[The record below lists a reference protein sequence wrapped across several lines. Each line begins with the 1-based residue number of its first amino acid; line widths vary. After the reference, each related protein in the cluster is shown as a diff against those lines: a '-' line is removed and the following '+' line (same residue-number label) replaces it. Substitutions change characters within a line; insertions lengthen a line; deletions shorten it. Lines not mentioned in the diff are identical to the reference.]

1 MNIFSYS
8 RSLPIPT
15 TFRNASDQMRQE
27 LSQSR
32 LQKCEMSEQLHEVQ
46 EELAKWRFQCLRQ
59 KCVLIDR
66 EMRLEAH
73 DISFESRCAVPVDK
87 SVCVSIDEMLVG
99 EVEGAS
105 PDVVVVVEEKPLIKL
120 ETDVKAEKEEK
131 EGEEEDCEIVVSEP
145 DPVIDL
151 SSCES
156 SPPGGTEGIGARP
169 PQEMMEPASEVLMD
183 MSIEG
188 GHSLATRKEHLG
200 VAWEQEEVGHLETS
214 VAGLMVS
221 DGCDDR
227 ARSKEVSPLSEGIDS
242 EATTKG
248 VPCNLDFLLDISP
261 AMTIKPQLVYSQ
273 PSPVRATVVDIT
285 ATDSED
291 SSSNNKENVERTKK
305 ARKSGVTKLQ
315 YKAISNSSNVKH
327 GAKSILVKRSA
338 VPEDNGQR
346 SVHFAMDEEQQQKQ
360 QRQGGQSK
368 KEAADLNLKGGV
380 VVKKEGD
387 LGAGPGLSG
396 LKGMKK
402 INIRRIHS
410 RPLPQAEKK
419 E

>member
-1 MNIFSYS
+1 
-8 RSLPIPT
+8 
-15 TFRNASDQMRQE
+15 MRQE

-99 EVEGAS
+99 ELEGAS

-120 ETDVKAEKEEK
+120 ETGVKAEKEEK

-169 PQEMMEPASEVLMD
+169 PQEMMLPVSEVLMD

-188 GHSLATRKEHLG
+188 GHSLATRMEHLG

-221 DGCDDR
+221 GGGDDR
-227 ARSKEVSPLSEGIDS
+227 ARSKEVSPLSEGIESDKV
-242 EATTKG
+242 EATTEG

-273 PSPVRATVVDIT
+273 PSPVRSVLVDIT

-291 SSSNNKENVERTKK
+291 SSSNNKENEDMAERTKK
-305 ARKSGVTKLQ
+305 PRKSVVTKLQ

-346 SVHFAMDEEQQQKQ
+346 SVHFAMDEEQQQQHRK
-360 QRQGGQSK
+360 GGHSK